1 MRGEWLFDA
10 DRFAREALGVV
21 PDEWQRTVLRSTA
34 KRMLLCCSRQAG
46 KSTATAILGLHHA
59 LSRPGS
65 VSLLVS
71 PSDRQSAELFR
82 KVILYLERVPNAP
95 KRLEDSARSLQLA
108 NGSRVL
114 ALPSSADTI
123 RGYSPTLVIGDE
135 AAFFESDAVYAAVRP
150 MLIVSGGRLVLLST
164 PNGRRGFFHAAWSD
178 TAGDWE
184 RHSITADQCPR
195 ISAEDLERERR
206 SLPPW
211 LFRQEYQCEF
221 VETVE
226 SYFTAADIH
235 AAMVD
240 DGEVLW

>member
-1 MRGEWLFDA
+1 MRGEWLFDPS
-10 DRFAREALGVV
+10 RFAKEALGVR
-21 PDEWQRTVLRSTA
+21 PDPWQDTVLRSTSR
-34 KRMLLCCSRQAG
+34 RMLLNCSRQAG
-46 KSTATAILGLHHA
+46 KSTVTSILGLHHA

-82 KVILYLERVPNAP
+82 KVVGYLERVPNAP
-95 KRLEDSARSLQLA
+95 RRTEDSARSLQLA

-123 RGYSPTLVIGDE
+123 RGFTPSLVIGDE

-164 PNGRRGFFHAAWSD
+164 PNGRRGFFHAAWTDES
-178 TAGDWE
+178 GEWE
-184 RHSITADQCPR
+184 RFNITADQCPR
-195 ISAEDLERERR
+195 IRAEDLERERR
-206 SLPPW
+206 SLPAW
-211 LFRQEYQCEF
+211 LFRQEYACEF

-226 SYFTAADIH
+226 SYFTASSIQSAL
-235 AAMVD
+235 VD